1 MVEYQQ
7 ISNNSS
13 FPKMKKKN
21 QVFPAAISIIS
32 RALAMLNVISLSPP
46 ILIVWGIR
54 PHTSKWGDGFLAN
67 FKNTIGVKNGKG
79 KKYGN

>member
-1 MVEYQQ
+1 
-7 ISNNSS
+7 
-13 FPKMKKKN
+13 
-21 QVFPAAISIIS
+21 
-32 RALAMLNVISLSPP
+32 MLNVISLSPP